1 LSFNDQSV
9 GSMNDTTAM
18 GCFDGTQIFSFSSAP
33 SALTQVSGIISAHDS
48 QEGLQGL
55 GALRNGGRIRFVC
68 FERSFN
74 SAVSAFQPVDP
85 LTVESAMHLF
95 WMPAEMRSTAES
107 D

>member
-55 GALRNGGRIRFVC
+55 GACATVVGFALGASKEFQLCRKRFPTC
-68 FERSFN
+68 
-74 SAVSAFQPVDP
+74 
-85 LTVESAMHLF
+85 
-95 WMPAEMRSTAES
+95 
-107 D
+107 